1 MISLLVQ
8 DRCTQCNRCVDVCP
22 TNVFDL
28 RADAPPA
35 IARLQDCQTC
45 FLCELYCPH
54 DALFVDP
61 DVDRA
66 APPRDPA
73 ELAAAGLLGR
83 FRRDSGWD
91 EWQGDPQY
99 ANQHWRME
107 EVFARGRD
115 LAQQLAQQPPA
126 KG

>member
-35 IARLQDCQTC
+35 IARPQDCQTC

-61 DVDRA
+61 DVESTGAPREAGELVA
-66 APPRDPA
+66 AD
-73 ELAAAGLLGR
+73 LLGR
-83 FRRDSGWD
+83 FRRDSGWG

-107 EVFARGRD
+107 EVFARGRA
-115 LAQQLAQQPPA
+115 LAQQLAQQLPA